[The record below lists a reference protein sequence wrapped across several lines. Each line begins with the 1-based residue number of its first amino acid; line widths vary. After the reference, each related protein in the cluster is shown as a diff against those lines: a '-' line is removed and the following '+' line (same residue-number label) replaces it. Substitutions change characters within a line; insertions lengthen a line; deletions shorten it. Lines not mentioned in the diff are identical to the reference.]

1 MTKRSVRKLKSFIY
15 FFIVLNILVSVA
27 LMKNREQPLD
37 VLGTAIATA
46 EDKAQPEQA
55 DADNDTGQDGAKGEA
70 AKADANKEAE
80 ETKIVLEG
88 LEEKRI
94 QLQKQEERL
103 KAEEDRLKKLKQELE
118 DKAAE
123 LEKTHALIQ
132 ESLAKLDK
140 KKSEKERLREAEED
154 KKIKQLVK
162 VYSNMKPKQAGEIIN
177 NMDIVIAE
185 KIFLNMKGEA
195 AGKILSYVESS
206 KAAMISERLAVN
218 IGRNEPNL

>member
-1 MTKRSVRKLKSFIY
+1 MSIRSVQKLKSFIY
-15 FFIVLNILVSVA
+15 FFIVLNILVSVV
-27 LMKNREQPLD
+27 LMKNQGHEVQ
-37 VLGTAIATA
+37 VLGAALATA
-46 EDKAQPEQA
+46 EDTQEGDQA
-55 DADNDTGQDGAKGEA
+55 AKGGA
-70 AKADANKEAE
+70 AEGDTAGENVEGGGAVAEDAKL
-80 ETKIVLEG
+80 VLEG

-94 QLQKQEERL
+94 QLQKQEERI
-103 KAEEDRLKKLKQELE
+103 KEETVKLKKLKQELE

-140 KKSEKERLREAEED
+140 KKSEKERLRQAEDD

-206 KAAMISERLAVN
+206 KAALISERLAVT